1 MKAPEPTISGVLRP
15 TILVLAVPYV
25 LATSLASNIRSL
37 YDVVAPNLDA
47 GETAQGLRW
56 DAVLTMGAVE
66 SKDDL
71 SELVIGLPDT
81 SFKEPVT
88 VTANHQR
95 TYVRVNEEHPI
106 EDVVALLRQ
115 YLASTASS

>member
-1 MKAPEPTISGVLRP
+1 MRAGDPTVGGVLRP

-25 LATSLASNIRSL
+25 LATSLASNIRSI

-56 DAVLTMGAVE
+56 DAVLTLGAVE
-66 SKDDL
+66 GEEVL

-88 VTANHQR
+88 VTVNHRR
-95 TYVRVNEEHPI
+95 TYVRVSVEHPI
-106 EDVVALLRQ
+106 EDIVALLRHH
-115 YLASTASS
+115 LAATAS

>member
-1 MKAPEPTISGVLRP
+1 MKAGEPTISGVLRP

-25 LATSLASNIRSL
+25 LATSLASNIRPL

-56 DAVLTMGAVE
+56 DAVLTMGVE

-88 VTANHQR
+88 VTVNHRR